1 MSDIE
6 DLASHDGPDSCAY
19 IRKAAPE
26 ELTGVPTDI
35 HASQSFR
42 AQVQRHWLRS
52 RRCGLVSVGACSR
65 GRPFW
70 IFYRRLLR
78 RNGWGIIPWDGKYP
92 PVRVLPGWES
102 CRVNCLVAARDGC
115 VCMPLGKA
123 SNLAR

>member
-1 MSDIE
+1 MRVHPQGCARSVDRGTDE
-6 DLASHDGPDSCAY
+6 HPRVTVLPNPSTAPLA
-19 IRKAAPE
+19 
-26 ELTGVPTDI
+26 LL
-35 HASQSFR
+35 
-42 AQVQRHWLRS
+42 AQVWAGVGW
-52 RRCGLVSVGACSR
+52 GLQVG